1 MSTTT
6 AIVIALVLLAG
17 NAFFVGAEFAVLSA
31 KRSQIE
37 PLAAAGNRRAQTVLW
52 AMEHVSLML
61 ACAQLGVTVCS
72 TGLGMVAEP
81 ALAHM
86 LEVPLHA
93 LGVEAL
99 AHPIAMAIAL
109 AIVVY
114 LHVVLGEMVPKNLAV
129 STPEKAVLWFGP
141 PLVLLA
147 RVVRPIIVALN
158 WLANHAVRLSGV
170 EPRDEVASA
179 FTAEEVQSIVEHSQ
193 AEGVLQDDLGLLSG
207 ALEFSEKTARDVMVP
222 VGSLVTLTEG
232 VTPDDV
238 ERLVAEHG
246 FSRFPVLATGIPED
260 NGTPAAQGGAAADD
274 ERLIGYLHLKDV
286 LYAAGE
292 ARTEPVALWRVRALA
307 SVRPGDEVEDALR
320 VMQRSGAHLARVVGE
335 GGELQGVVF
344 LEDILEELVGEVRDA
359 MQRR

>member
-6 AIVIALVLLAG
+6 AIVIAVVLLAG

-147 RVVRPIIVALN
+147 RAVRPVIVALN
-158 WLANHAVRLSGV
+158 WLANHAVRLTGV

-207 ALEFSEKTARDVMVP
+207 ALEFSEKTAGDVMVP

-246 FSRFPVLATGIPED
+246 FSRFPVLAAASPED
-260 NGTPAAQGGAAADD
+260 AAVPGARAMADD
-274 ERLIGYLHLKDV
+274 ERLVGYLHLKDV

>member
-6 AIVIALVLLAG
+6 AILIAVALLLG

-31 KRSQIE
+31 KRSAIE
-37 PLAAAGNRRAQTVLW
+37 PLAEAGDRRARTVLW

-81 ALAHM
+81 ALAHA
-86 LEVPLHA
+86 LEGPLHA
-93 LGVEAL
+93 IGASEDL

-129 STPEKAVLWFGP
+129 SAPEKAVLWFGP
-141 PLVLLA
+141 ALVLLA
-147 RVVRPIIVALN
+147 RAVKPVITVLN
-158 WLANHAVRLSGV
+158 WLANHVVRLAGV

-179 FTAEEVQSIVEHSQ
+179 FTAEEVQSIVEHSR
-193 AEGVLQDDLGLLSG
+193 AEGVLQDEQGLLAG
-207 ALEFSEKTARDVMVP
+207 ALEFSGKTAGDVMVP
-222 VGSLVTLTEG
+222 VGSLVTLVEG

-246 FSRFPVLATGIPED
+246 YSRFPVLS
-260 NGTPAAQGGAAADD
+260 GG
-274 ERLIGYLHLKDV
+274 RLIGYLHLKDV
-286 LYAAGE
+286 LYATGA
-292 ARTEPVALWRVRALA
+292 ARSEPVALWRVRALA
-307 SVRPGDEVEDALR
+307 SVRPGDEVEDALQ
-320 VMQRSGAHLARVVGE
+320 VMQRSGAHLARVAGE
-335 GGELQGVVF
+335 DGELLGVVF
-344 LEDILEELVGEVRDA
+344 LEDIIEELVGEVRDA

>member
-6 AIVIALVLLAG
+6 AIAVAVVLLAG

-72 TGLGMVAEP
+72 TGLGIVAEP
-81 ALAHM
+81 ALAHL
-86 LEVPLHA
+86 LETPLHA
-93 LGVEAL
+93 LGVEEL

-129 STPEKAVLWFGP
+129 SAPERAVLWFGP

-147 RVVRPIIVALN
+147 RVVRPIITALN
-158 WLANHAVRLSGV
+158 WLANHAVRLTGV

-207 ALEFSEKTARDVMVP
+207 ALEFSEKTAGDVMVP

-246 FSRFPVLATGIPED
+246 FSRFPVLSAAAPED
-260 NGTPAAQGGAAADD
+260 NGVPGTPVVDD

-286 LYAAGE
+286 LYATGE

-307 SVRPGDEVEDALR
+307 NVRPDDEVEDTLR
-320 VMQRSGAHLARVVGE
+320 VMQRSGAHLARVVGA